1 MSSDGGGETTPLLAT
16 AFLGRCPAC
25 GKGNIFKHFIVV
37 RERCDAC
44 GQAMGGHDSGDGPVA
59 FIILIAGF
67 AVLIPALIVEVKY
80 GWPIW
85 LHMLVWLPLAAFL
98 SIALIR
104 PFKGIL
110 LALQYK
116 YRRHEFD
123 SRS

>member
-1 MSSDGGGETTPLLAT
+1 MSSDNGTKVPLSAT

-25 GKGNIFKHFIVV
+25 GCGNIFKHFIVV
-37 RERCDAC
+37 RERCEPC
-44 GQAMGGHDSGDGPVA
+44 GQIMGGHDSGDGPVA
-59 FIILIAGF
+59 FIVLIAGF

-80 GWPIW
+80 SWPIW

-98 SIALIR
+98 SIGLIR
-104 PFKGIL
+104 PFKGFL
-110 LALQYK
+110 LALQYR